1 MKEATLGFHHR
12 FLHGAEGGSEPVL
25 ILLHGTGGNENDL
38 LELGGSLF
46 PGAARLSPRGKIL
59 ENGVTPRFFR
69 RLAEGVFDEQDLI
82 FRTHEL
88 ADFLLAARKEYG
100 LGTRPAVAI
109 GYSNGANIAASL
121 LLLRPG
127 ILQGAVLLRAM
138 TPLEPAQAADLGG
151 TPVLL
156 LSGRQDPIVPR
167 ENVEHLATLLREAGA
182 EITIRWSDGGHQL
195 EAAEIEAARDW
206 LSRQTWP
213 EFRQSRVRETDEVN

>member
-1 MKEATLGFHHR
+1 MKEAALGFHHR
-12 FLHGAEGGSEPVL
+12 FLPGTEGGAEPVL

-69 RLAEGVFDEQDLI
+69 RLAEGVFDEEDLI

-88 ADFLLAARKEYG
+88 ADFILAARAAYG

-138 TPLEPAQAADLGG
+138 TPLEPPKAPDLAE

-167 ENVEHLATLLREAGA
+167 ENVEHLVTLLREAGA
-182 EITIRWSDGGHQL
+182 DITIRWSDGGHQL
-195 EAAEIEAARDW
+195 EAAEIQAARDW
-206 LSRQTWP
+206 LSSQTWP
-213 EFRQSRVRETDEVN
+213 EFRQN